1 MSDHIYNQK
10 FAKIVSEYIFS
21 DENFDSEKYSVYSQV
36 PVSCINIIKDGM
48 EVPAV
53 TESVNGKPSRLKI
66 DMVLCVGNEIAMC
79 VLLRPNS
86 RITRIFNGPL
96 RGIPIVEPSAAYR
109 TDDFAEYAKDVLK
122 RYAAANE
129 NKSVKYVISVCS
141 VKSLFSASDLSDK
154 GREDINN
161 SLMAA
166 RAVDEELYITN
177 YGIACGIMSC
187 YSLSSCG
194 QHKMKQSFKASK
206 YSSELFSIKE
216 YFGLETAA
224 DSSKQQSLKSRL
236 KCLNLTI
243 PSEDR
248 YAKLL
253 ARKLKAFL
261 NTPLSEVMCNEL
273 KIYHQLYSDINEA
286 EKVLN
291 KAAENYRKS
300 GRITTYGDL
309 MNFLYRMKKLISPEN
324 ARYEK
329 LETCFS
335 NILTDLGNFIYNCS
349 IPKDSKYNGDSTV
362 NSQIN
367 KISLK
372 DKLASLNGEETLID
386 FIFSMPLGYYYY
398 AASINMNSNYP
409 NWLCREKLLRDERL
423 GFEYQNKEALK
434 KSLSYTVSD
443 ERIDIFRENY
453 DNYAIADQ
461 YVSFLYNLLVLP
473 TVDIIKIKNLK

>member
-1 MSDHIYNQK
+1 MSNQIYNQK

-36 PVSCINIIKDGM
+36 PVSCINIIKDGQ

-79 VLLRPNS
+79 VLLSPNS

-96 RGIPIVEPSAAYR
+96 RGIPIVQPSATYR

-122 RYAAANE
+122 RYAQSNE
-129 NKSVKYVISVCS
+129 NRAVKFVISVCS
-141 VKSLFSASDLSDK
+141 VKSLFSASDTSDK
-154 GREDINN
+154 GRENINN
-161 SLMAA
+161 SLMEAH
-166 RAVDEELYITN
+166 AVDEELYITN

-224 DSSKQQSLKSRL
+224 DSIKQQSLKSRL

-286 EKVLN
+286 EKALN
-291 KAAENYRKS
+291 KTAENFRKS

-324 ARYEK
+324 AGYEK
-329 LETCFS
+329 LEICFS
-335 NILTDLGNFIYNCS
+335 NILTDLGNFIHKCS
-349 IPKDSKYNGDSTV
+349 IPQDSKYNGNSSV
-362 NSQIN
+362 NNQIN

-372 DKLASLNGEETLID
+372 DKLASLNGEATLID
-386 FIFSMPLGYYYY
+386 FVFSMPLGYYYY
-398 AASINMNSNYP
+398 AASLLMNSNYP

-434 KSLSYTVSD
+434 KSLFYTVSD
-443 ERIDIFRENY
+443 ERIDIFREDY

-473 TVDIIKIKNLK
+473 TVDILKIKNLK